1 MGMDGNMIADMMN
14 IVPLRVWVFWL
25 FVTQAIILWLGY
37 KAYSILRKDNVKL
50 ARMIIGDK
58 NESV

>member
-1 MGMDGNMIADMMN
+1 MIADMMN
-14 IVPLRVWVFWL
+14 IVPLRVWVFWI

-37 KAYSILRKDNVKL
+37 KAYSTIRKDSVKL

-58 NESV
+58 NDKTV